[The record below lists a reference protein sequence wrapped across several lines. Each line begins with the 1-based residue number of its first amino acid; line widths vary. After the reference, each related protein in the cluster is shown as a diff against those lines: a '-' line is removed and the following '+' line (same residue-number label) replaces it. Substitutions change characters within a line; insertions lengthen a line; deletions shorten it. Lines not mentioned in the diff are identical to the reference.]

1 MTSEERNTRIP
12 YRLGT
17 GDYCKFKNRDEY
29 VHMGDLVAV
38 YQDADGDGTL
48 PHFGYLCGVGYR
60 FDGFIHSASLLTLDR
75 RRSFNV
81 SCDGDFYC
89 ATEVVADDI
98 ADNHLCFCPRCGAEV
113 VS

>member
-1 MTSEERNTRIP
+1 MPSEQRLSRRSAVDERDTRIP
-12 YRLGT
+12 YHLGT

-38 YQDADGDGTL
+38 YVDADDDGAL

-89 ATEVVADDI
+89 ATEVADD
-98 ADNHLCFCPRCGAEV
+98 
-113 VS
+113 